1 MCNAEKLLE
10 EILARVE
17 DGELPDA
24 AETEGQWSSFI
35 TTATQSS
42 KSQVGDISGSAI
54 SSDDALKN
62 SRVSRDSRQ
71 KAEGHSV
78 AGEVTRSASRHK
90 RKLAPVDEGEYFP
103 TSGKR
108 EGRRDS

>member
-1 MCNAEKLLE
+1 M
-10 EILARVE
+10 E

-24 AETEGQWSSFI
+24 AETEAQWSSFI
-35 TTATQSS
+35 TTATQSI

-54 SSDDALKN
+54 RSGEALKS
-62 SRVSRDSRQ
+62 SRVSGSSTDSRQ

-78 AGEVTRSASRHK
+78 GEVMCSMARHK
-90 RKLAPVDEGEYFP
+90 RKLAPVDEGEYLP